1 MKAKYLL
8 IGVVVATMT
17 ACNLDV
23 FPTGSLTAGEMAKN
37 EAAPEYATAATYA
50 LLKDGDAYA
59 KGTDA
64 GNTYIRHYFQMAEFP
79 ADNCNLSGRTED
91 VLYFATCYNNYTT
104 QSNVQAFWYFS
115 YHIISSA
122 NGVINTVKDGAS
134 AATDQIKGENYFL
147 RALAELNLV
156 TMYAKPYT
164 VDRTAPGI
172 VLVTGDSDDSKRAT
186 VEESYNQIVSDL
198 QNAIRLMNKKRG
210 NNGYASKEAAQGLLT
225 RVYLYMGKYA
235 ECVQLANEILGGDPS
250 SKLEQGA
257 AYAAED
263 GKSGMFANAK
273 DSKEVLF
280 CVALMDDESKG
291 QEMMGSMFI
300 KDGVGWGEIYP
311 SDPLLNLYE
320 RYPQDIRMRY
330 ILPQYKNNGKEMVSF
345 PVKGADGDDY
355 RLTFATEAITKVGEE
370 YSFSYDGTKYTTT
383 TETINGEGKSDPEGE
398 YTQRYIT
405 IDGEK
410 QVVRITPSL
419 ENRSGYTS
427 LKYFMSKFSY
437 QGGDPMLNSPIFIRW
452 AEVILNRAEANAH
465 LNNDA
470 AALADVNI
478 IRRRAGLTDETTDL
492 FATDNMHGYESALNI
507 VLDERRLELAFEGFR
522 TFDVYRNKL
531 DMDRRFAGI
540 HPWEV
545 VKYTDPRT
553 QYPIPYNE
561 ITANPGVTQNPG
573 Y

>member
-1 MKAKYLL
+1 MKAKYFLVG
-8 IGVVVATMT
+8 IVVATMT

-23 FPTGSLTAGEMAKN
+23 FPTGSLTAGEMAQN
-37 EAAPEYATAATYA
+37 EAAPEYATTATYA
-50 LLKDGDAYA
+50 LFKDGDAYA

-91 VLYFATCYNNYTT
+91 VLYEATCYKNYAT
-104 QSNVQAFWYFS
+104 QSNIQAFWYFS

-122 NGVINTVKDGAS
+122 NGVINTVPDNAP
-134 AATDQIKGENYFL
+134 AATLQIKGENYFL

-156 TMYAKPYT
+156 TLYAKPYT
-164 VDRTAPGI
+164 VDPSAPGI
-172 VLVTGDSDDSKRAT
+172 ILSLDASTDKEVKRAT

-198 QNAIRLMNKKRG
+198 QHAIALMNKSRG
-210 NNGYASKEAAQGLLT
+210 NKGYASKEAAQALLT
-225 RVYLYMGKYA
+225 RVYLYMGKNT
-235 ECVQLANEILGGDPS
+235 ECVQLANEILGSDPS
-250 SKLEQGA
+250 SKLETGD
-257 AYAAED
+257 AYAQTD

-273 DSKEVLF
+273 TSKETLF
-280 CVALMDDESKG
+280 CIALEVDESKG
-291 QEMMGSMFI
+291 QEMMASMFI
-300 KDGVGWGEIYP
+300 KDGVGWGEIYA

-320 RYPQDIRMRY
+320 RYPEDIRMRY
-330 ILPQYKNNGKEMVSF
+330 ILPQYKNNGKQMVSF
-345 PVKGADGDDY
+345 PVKGTSSDDY
-355 RLTFATEAITKVGEE
+355 RLTFATEAITPVENE
-370 YSFSYDGTKYTTT
+370 YSFNYGGTKYTTT
-383 TETINGEGKSDPEGE
+383 TEKINGEGQSDINGE

-410 QVVRITPSL
+410 QVVRITPSI

-437 QGGDPMLNSPIFIRW
+437 QNGDAMLNSPIFIRW
-452 AEVILNRAEANAH
+452 AEVILNRAEANAK
-465 LNNDA
+465 LGNDQ
-470 AALADVNI
+470 LAYDDVNV
-478 IRRRAGLTDETTDL
+478 IRRRAQIPDAGLFSTT
-492 FATDNMHGYESALNI
+492 NKHGYSSALNV

-531 DMDRRFAGI
+531 NMDRRFAGI

-545 VKYTDPRT
+545 VNYTDPKI

-561 ITANPGVTQNPG
+561 ISVSHVQQNPG

>member
-8 IGVVVATMT
+8 IGIVVATMT

-37 EAAPEYATAATYA
+37 EAAPEYATTATYA

-79 ADNCNLSGRTED
+79 ADNCDLSGRTED
-91 VLYFATCYNNYTT
+91 VLYEATCYKNYAT
-104 QSNVQAFWYFS
+104 QTNVQAFWYFS

-164 VDRTAPGI
+164 VDPQAPGI
-172 VLVTGDSDDSKRAT
+172 VINTGESDATKRAT
-186 VEESYNQIVSDL
+186 VEESYNQIVKDL
-198 QNAIRLMNKKRG
+198 QEAIKLMNKKRG

-225 RVYLYMGKYA
+225 RVYLYMGKYD
-235 ECVQLANEILGGDPS
+235 ECVKLANEILGQDPS
-250 SKLEQGA
+250 TKLEQGT

-263 GKSGMFANAK
+263 GKGGMFANAK

-280 CVALMDDESKG
+280 CAALMDDESKG

-330 ILPQYKNNGKEMVSF
+330 ILPQYKDNGKQMVSF
-345 PVKGADGDDY
+345 PVKGAEGDDY

-370 YSFSYDGTKYTTT
+370 YSFNYDGTKYTTT
-383 TETINGEGKSDPEGE
+383 TETINGEGKSDPAGE

-405 IDGEK
+405 INGEK

-419 ENRSGYTS
+419 NNRSGYTS
-427 LKYFMSKFSY
+427 LQYFMSKFSY

-492 FATDNMHGYESALNI
+492 FATGNMHGYESVLNV

-522 TFDVYRNKL
+522 TFDIYRNKL
-531 DMDRRFAGI
+531 NMDRRFAGI

-545 VKYTDPRT
+545 VDYKDNKI

-561 ITANPGVTQNPG
+561 IMANPGVTQNPG